1 MIASL
6 SDDGMFSLGFLCD
19 FVLTHVRAKDPHGG
33 AVPVRGQL
41 ASRGV
46 PLHPAA
52 RSKHGEHSTGNEG
65 IQSFV
70 CVPDQMRKP
79 QFLLTVDVVD

>member
-1 MIASL
+1 
-6 SDDGMFSLGFLCD
+6 MFSLGFLCD

-41 ASRGV
+41 ASCGV
-46 PLHPAA
+46 PLHPASRPK
-52 RSKHGEHSTGNEG
+52 RSEHSAGNEG

-70 CVPDQMRKP
+70 CVPNQMCKP
-79 QFLLTVDVVD
+79 QFLLTVDVVDE